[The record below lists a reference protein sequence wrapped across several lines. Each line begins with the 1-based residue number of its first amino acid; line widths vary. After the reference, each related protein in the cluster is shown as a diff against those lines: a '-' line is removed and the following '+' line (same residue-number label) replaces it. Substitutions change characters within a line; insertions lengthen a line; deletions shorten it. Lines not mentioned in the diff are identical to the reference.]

1 MSKNQKRRLQWGL
14 FTVGGLGYTGIEMVW
29 RGRSHLSMFAV
40 GGLCFLL
47 IGKIHDRYQN
57 KPLLGRCALCSLAV
71 TAVELVSGCI
81 LNCWLKLDVWDY
93 SHKRCNVWGQVCLLY
108 TLLWLILSAFAL
120 PLYRVS
126 RCLLLRRGTN
136 VV

>member
-1 MSKNQKRRLQWGL
+1 MCKNQKRRLRWGL

-29 RGRSHLSMFAV
+29 RGRTHPSMFAV

-47 IGKIHDRYQN
+47 IGKIHERYQN

-81 LNCWLKLDVWDY
+81 LNRWLKLDVWDY
-93 SHKRCNVWGQVCLLY
+93 SHKRCNLWGQVCLLY
-108 TLLWLILSAFAL
+108 TFLWLILSAFAL
-120 PLYRVS
+120 PLYRIS
-126 RCLLLRRGTN
+126 RRLLLRRGAN
-136 VV
+136 VA